1 MCYEGHTTTLYPII
15 REYMWSDHDT
25 CVCMDIQLVMYDVYI
40 QQPSVIH
47 FFQHTIIIRIKENI
61 L

>member
-15 REYMWSDHDT
+15 REYMRSDHDS
-25 CVCMDIQLVMYDVYI
+25 CVCIFIQLVMYVYI
-40 QQPSVIH
+40 QQSSVIH